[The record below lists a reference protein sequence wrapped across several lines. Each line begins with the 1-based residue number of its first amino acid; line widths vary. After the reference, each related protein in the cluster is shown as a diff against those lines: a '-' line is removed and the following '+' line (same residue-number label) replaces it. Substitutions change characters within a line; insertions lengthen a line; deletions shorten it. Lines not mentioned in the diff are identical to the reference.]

1 MRISDWGMGE
11 FVTHLVA
18 GLMGVFVFIVLV
30 NAIFPRPLIEM
41 IRWCIY
47 VPAGLLLIYMLIKNF
62 IEDIKKYVNNLR
74 NKISQN

>member
-30 NAIFPRPLIEM
+30 NAIFPRPLIFF
-41 IRWCIY
+41 IKCLIY
-47 VPAGLLLIYMLIKNF
+47 IPAGLILIYGLLKELIDDIWKKN
-62 IEDIKKYVNNLR
+62 IGNGLKTR
-74 NKISQN
+74 